1 MANAIINEFASAGH
15 QPGGVVQAAA
25 IHNETQ
31 SIAIGGASVQSV
43 ATEAGT
49 NLVRVFAEADCSI
62 LIGSDPTVSAGN
74 GIPLAAGQ
82 FDYFVV
88 TPGHKI
94 AVISRTVA

>member
-15 QPGGVVQAAA
+15 QPSGVVQAAA

-31 SIAIGGASVQSV
+31 VVAIGGASAQSA

-49 NLVRVFAEADCSI
+49 NLLRVFAEAHCSI
-62 LIGSDPTVSAGN
+62 LIGADPAATAAN

-82 FDYFVV
+82 YDYFVI

-94 AVISRTVA
+94 AVISRTVS

>member
-1 MANAIINEFASAGH
+1 MANAIINEFACAGY
-15 QPGGVVQAAA
+15 QPGGVVQAAS

-31 SIAIGGASVQSV
+31 SVAIGGSSVQSA

-62 LIGSDPTVSAGN
+62 LIGADPTVTAAN

-82 FDYFVV
+82 YDYFVI

-94 AVISRTVA
+94 AVISRTVS